1 VTVDPPNPIVER
13 AVALSA
19 AGPAADGA
27 ARELVTLAGDDPGP
41 LGEARR
47 LLVLRLTHHG
57 DDYEASR
64 ALTVINA
71 AIAELGWHGA
81 HTWTPRE
88 RRLRNLY

>member
-1 VTVDPPNPIVER
+1 MDPPNPIVER
-13 AVALSA
+13 AVALS
-19 AGPAADGA
+19 GSGRAADGA

-41 LGEARR
+41 LSEARR

-71 AIAELGWHGA
+71 AIAELGWHGD
-81 HTWTPRE
+81 HTWTTRP

>member
-1 VTVDPPNPIVER
+1 MDSPNPIVER

-19 AGPAADGA
+19 NGRAPDGA
-27 ARELVTLAGDDPGP
+27 ARELVTLAGDEPGP
-41 LGEARR
+41 LEEARR
-47 LLVLRLTHHG
+47 LLVLRLTHRG
-57 DDYEASR
+57 DDYDASR
-64 ALTVINA
+64 ALTVVNA

>member
-1 VTVDPPNPIVER
+1 MDPPNPIVER

-19 AGPAADGA
+19 GGRAADGA
-27 ARELVTLAGDDPGP
+27 ARDLATLAGDDPGP
-41 LGEARR
+41 LSEARR
-47 LLVLRLTHHG
+47 LLVLRLSHHG

-64 ALTVINA
+64 ALTVVNA
-71 AIAELGWHGA
+71 AIAELGWRGD